1 MLNLFILNTKKTNNN
16 NKLANIEKDK
26 DYYKDFPVST
36 REWNNSIY
44 LFNQKTLGLIP
55 QATKSAINLIKSYL
69 NIYNLN
75 LERKMRKT
83 RLLRRFR
90 RLSSHKTYVSNGE
103 FKHTNDKVI
112 ITLYTHNRQKYNYI
126 SILKERYLSLFFNK
140 NIRKKLKKIFSL
152 IKSKGLKYLNKANKD
167 KFTLIENWNRLKVK
181 NKLVLVKDKSSYI
194 NDYLIKFYKKWIK
207 KSLKN
212 IKIYFYYRQ
221 LLYINESKYNY
232 TYLQILKNYVQK
244 IYNKKVEFNLINLK
258 YHYLNSDILSE
269 SLTLKI
275 TRNRKNLLKYLNRLI
290 IKIKIYKTHKNVY
303 SGPNLNK
310 LNLIK
315 NIKDPIESILDN
327 KSRPDIESVKR
338 VVLEEIK
345 YKRLG
350 GVRLEASGR
359 LTKRYTASRSVTKL
373 KYKGNLVNVDSSYKG
388 LSTVI
393 LKGNL
398 RSNLQYTKLNS
409 KTRIGSFGIKS
420 SVSGS

>member
-1 MLNLFILNTKKTNNN
+1 MLNLFKLNKREINN
-16 NKLANIEKDK
+16 NKPIARNKDK

-44 LFNQKTLGLIP
+44 VFNNNTLGLIP
-55 QATKSAINLIKSYL
+55 QATVSTIKLIKGYL

-75 LERKMRKT
+75 LERKMRKA

-90 RLSSHKTYVSNGE
+90 KLSSHKTYVSNGE

-112 ITLYTHNRQKYNYI
+112 ITLYTYNRQKYNYL
-126 SILKERYLSLFFNK
+126 SVLKKRYLSLFYNK
-140 NIRKKLKKIFSL
+140 KKRKKLNKRFFL
-152 IKSKGLKYLNKANKD
+152 IKYKGLEYLKKANID
-167 KFTLIENWNRLKVK
+167 KFTLIKKLNKLKVK
-181 NKLVLVKDKSSYI
+181 NKLILMKYKSVYI
-194 NDYLIKFYKKWIK
+194 NDYLIKFYKKWVK
-207 KSLKN
+207 KSLQK
-212 IKIYFYYRQ
+212 IKIYIYYRQ

-232 TYLQILKNYVQK
+232 TYLQILKNYIEK

-269 SLTLKI
+269 SITLKI
-275 TRNRKNLLKYLNRLI
+275 TRNRKKLLKYLKRLL
-290 IKIKIYKTHKNVY
+290 IKVKIHKTHKNVY
-303 SGPNLNK
+303 YEPNLNK

-315 NIKDPIESILDN
+315 NITDPVESLLHN
-327 KSRPDIESVKR
+327 KSRPKGESVKK

-345 YKRLG
+345 YKRLA
-350 GVRLEASGR
+350 GVRFEASGR
-359 LTKRYTASRSVTKL
+359 LTRRYTASRSLRKL

-398 RSNLQYTKLNS
+398 RSNLQFTKMKS
-409 KTRIGSFGIKS
+409 KTRIGSFGIKC